1 MPVQFDFEI
10 EGLAEAVDSFLQG
23 NERVGKALL
32 RATKAATALL
42 VKELQEYPDK
52 RPESNYRRT
61 YTLGRQWH
69 AEAKMTSDDVLGLVG
84 NTVPYAPYVQSYEKQ
99 ASMHWGTWQ
108 TDKQVVN
115 ETAEQITEIFAEEIS
130 RAMLTQK
137 D

>member
-32 RATKAATALL
+32 RATLASTKIIRKAMAT
-42 VKELQEYPDK
+42 YPDA
-52 RPESNYRRT
+52 RPESTYRRT
-61 YTLGRQWH
+61 GTLGRRWH